1 MKKYLSLLLAL
12 ALIFAVAACGNSDDK
27 VAESDDPM
35 EASEPALDNVATD
48 PTVDEAAAED
58 EVEAPADANVAPG
71 FVKVDGASNYVDILM
86 DSGNHIVIQLDPT
99 AAPVTVENFKKLV
112 GEGFY
117 DGLTFHRIIENFM
130 IQGGDP
136 SGNGT
141 GGSDEE
147 IEGEFADNGHDN
159 PISHVRGV
167 ISMARALNPNSAS
180 SQFFIVH
187 KDSLFLD
194 GQNAAFGEVV
204 YGMEEVDRLAVLD
217 TDAND
222 FPLETPVMTE
232 VFFVN
237 PQ

>member
-1 MKKYLSLLLAL
+1 MKQYLSLLLVLVMAL
-12 ALIFAVAACGNSDDK
+12 AFVGCEDKQDTPAAADT
-27 VAESDDPM
+27 
-35 EASEPALDNVATD
+35 TD
-48 PTVDEAAAED
+48 VTEEAAPEATPAE
-58 EVEAPADANVAPG
+58 EAATPAQGDVAPG
-71 FVKVDGASNYVDILM
+71 YVRADGPSNFVDIRM
-86 DSGNHIVIQLDPT
+86 DSGNHIVIELDAG
-99 AAPVTVENFKKLV
+99 AAPVTVDNFKKLV

-117 DGLTFHRIIENFM
+117 NGLTFHRIIAGFM

-136 SGNGT
+136 TGNGT

-147 IEGEFADNGHDN
+147 ITGEFAENGHDN

-167 ISMARALNPNSAS
+167 ISMARAMDPNSAS

-187 KDSLFLD
+187 KDSTFLD
-194 GQNAAFGEVV
+194 GQYAAFGKVD
-204 YGMEEVDRLAVLD
+204 YGMEEVDRLAMLE

-222 FPLETPVMTE
+222 FPIQTPVMDE

>member
-12 ALIFAVAACGNSDDK
+12 AMVFAVVACGNSDDQ
-27 VAESDDPM
+27 VAEPDDPI
-35 EASEPALDNVATD
+35 EATEPALDNVATD

-58 EVEAPADANVAPG
+58 EVETPADANVAPG
-71 FVKVDGASNYVDILM
+71 FVKADAPSNYIDILM
-86 DSGNHIVIQLDPT
+86 DSGNHIVVQLDPT

-136 SGNGT
+136 TGNGT

-167 ISMARALNPNSAS
+167 ISMARAVDPNSAS

-194 GQNAAFGEVV
+194 GQYAAFGEVV